1 MAGKDAAEHAGWA
14 TFKLDAAK
22 AALLAAHD
30 MAAMRLDL
38 PDPFEIGDVAAK
50 LADAYYQ
57 GDVTVGPAQI
67 RGIIRWSGRAI
78 FSLRHYGWDFAEL
91 CEQLAFPVAEIVG
104 AITPDTRL
112 MASRLHLDS
121 LAILTAAKP
130 AALLVKLAEVIVYAN
145 FVQLR
150 RKCRDYRCPYDKS
163 KLHETMETVI
173 QWLPDAHTDDAQA
186 AFQVFVTKLRKV
198 L

>member
-1 MAGKDAAEHAGWA
+1 MAGTDAAEHAGWA
-14 TFKLDAAK
+14 TFKLDAAR
-22 AALLAAHD
+22 ASLLAAHD
-30 MAAMRLDL
+30 VASMRLDL

-57 GDVTVGPAQI
+57 GDVAVGPSQI
-67 RGIIRWSGRAI
+67 RGIMRWSGRAI
-78 FSLRHYGWDFAEL
+78 FTLRHYGWDFAEL
-91 CEQLAFPVAEIVG
+91 CEQLAHPVAELVG
-104 AITPDTRL
+104 SITPDTRL
-112 MASRLHLDS
+112 MSSRLHLDS
-121 LAILTAAKP
+121 LAILTSAKP
-130 AALLVKLAEVIVYAN
+130 PALLVKLAEVIVYAE

-173 QWLPDAHTDDAQA
+173 QWLPEAHTDDAQE
-186 AFQVFVTKLRKV
+186 AFQVHVRKLRKV